1 MKAAYLFDI
10 DGTLTPPT
18 EKMQGDFVYNF
29 LNWSQGKDFF
39 LVGGSSYHSII
50 KQVPSSIIRRSSG
63 IFSSMANELRIED
76 EVIYKNEWKPPISL
90 LSKLLEWHS
99 KSPYLHKRKK
109 YVESRVG
116 MLNFSVAGR
125 ESSYEERLKYF
136 KWDRLNSERETIA
149 ADISKNFPHLDVRLG
164 GMISLDI
171 QPKGFNKS
179 QAVRY
184 VRNLKDLK
192 GSPNKYDIIYFF
204 GDKGFEGGND
214 YDARLEIEKND
225 NNDIFYAVKDCEDTK
240 KLLFS

>member
-10 DGTLTPPT
+10 DGTLTPPSQ
-18 EKMQGDFVYNF
+18 KMQGDFVYSF
-29 LNWSQGKDFF
+29 LDWSKGKNFF
-39 LVGGSSYHSII
+39 LVGGSSYESII
-50 KQVPSSIIRRSSG
+50 KQVPCSIISRSSG
-63 IFSSMANELRIED
+63 IFSSMANELRIKG
-76 EVIYKNEWKPPISL
+76 EVIYKNEWKPPTSL

-109 YVESRVG
+109 YIESRIG

-125 ESSYEERLKYF
+125 ESSHEERQKYF
-136 KWDRLNSERETIA
+136 KWDRLNSERKTIA

-179 QAVRY
+179 QAVTY
-184 VRNLKDLK
+184 VRN
-192 GSPNKYDIIYFF
+192 SNKYDIIYFF

-214 YDARLEIEKND
+214 YDARLEIEKGD
-225 NNDIFYAVKDCEDTK
+225 SNDIFYQVKDCSHTK
-240 KLLFS
+240 KTLEFFS

>member
-1 MKAAYLFDI
+1 MKIAYLFDI

-18 EKMQGDFVYNF
+18 QKMQGDFVYSF
-29 LNWSQGKDFF
+29 LNWSEGKDFF
-39 LVGGSSYHSII
+39 LFGGSSYHSII

-63 IFSSMANELRIED
+63 IFSSMANELRIKD

>member
-10 DGTLTPPT
+10 DGTLTPPSQ
-18 EKMQGDFVYNF
+18 KMQGDFVYSF
-29 LNWSQGKDFF
+29 LDWSKGKDFF
-39 LVGGSSYHSII
+39 LVGGSTYDSII
-50 KQVPSSIIRRSSG
+50 KQVPSSITSRSSG
-63 IFSSMANELRIED
+63 IFSSMANELRIKE
-76 EVIYKNEWKPPISL
+76 EIIYKNEWKPPTSL

-109 YVESRVG
+109 YIQSRVG

-125 ESSYEERLKYF
+125 ESSQEERKKYF
-136 KWDRLNSERETIA
+136 EWDRLNSERKTIA

-171 QPKGFNKS
+171 QPKGLNKS

-184 VRNLKDLK
+184 VRN
-192 GSPNKYDIIYFF
+192 SNKYDIIYFF

-214 YDARLEIEKND
+214 YDAKLEIEKGD
-225 NNDIFYAVKDCEDTK
+225 SNDIFYQVKDCGHTK
-240 KLLFS
+240 KTLEFFS